1 MPNVIGPFSVLTTSM
16 APLEGYMARL
26 RHLTS
31 PRIFA
36 RYEDG
41 SVEVAISRYRRPMP
55 TEAASKAFPLQN
67 LRQGRIMRASRWKPP
82 ATPHGRLCHLT
93 KRLPV
98 RVRTQTGAAQ
108 PAEPAP
114 GSHHRASRWK
124 PPATPHGRPP
134 HEAPAC
140 ACPHAD
146 RRRPLSTHQPRT
158 GDRTIRITQP
168 HTRQYLAI
176 LIHLEPPVCHVL
188 PS

>member
-55 TEAASKAFPLQN
+55 TDAARKEHP
-67 LRQGRIMRASRWKPP
+67 
-82 ATPHGRLCHLT
+82 
-93 KRLPV
+93 
-98 RVRTQTGAAQ
+98 
-108 PAEPAP
+108 EPAR

-140 ACPHAD
+140 APARALRAGGCPHAD
-146 RRRPLSTHQPRT
+146 RRRPLATHQPCA
-158 GDRTIRITQP
+158 GDRTIRITQS
-168 HTRQYLAI
+168 HTRQYMAI